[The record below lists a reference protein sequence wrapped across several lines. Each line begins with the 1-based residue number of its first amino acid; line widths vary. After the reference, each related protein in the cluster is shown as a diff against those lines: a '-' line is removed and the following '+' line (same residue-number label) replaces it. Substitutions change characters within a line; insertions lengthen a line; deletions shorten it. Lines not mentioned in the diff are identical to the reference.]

1 MSRVVR
7 LNFDELLPPDERYTC
22 KQNDEWYIIQCPKCR
37 EELNYIKPKLY
48 LSKSLDF
55 GYCHRCNRVFLD
67 NTLNVNSEK
76 IKSSTSI
83 LDYLNAARCTDYLD
97 EFKRVGDIEKG
108 SDTIDEKGIAYFRHR
123 GNNRLIREYRNYDLR
138 FSDDGIY
145 IPYYFD
151 GEIKYYIKRLYK
163 PMGDMKYYLP
173 PIKSKPYYLI
183 DRGSDTYIICEG
195 PFDAISIAMVY
206 PNVNVMAVSGSTMTT
221 AQINSLNDL
230 LPDKIVV
237 WLDDTQLS
245 TSLMEKLKKKI
256 VYADIGIVKSNG
268 EDPEELLIDKLQ

>member
-7 LNFDELLPPDERYTC
+7 LSFDDLLPPDDRYTC

-37 EELNYIKPKLY
+37 EELNYEKTKLY

-67 NTLNVNSEK
+67 NTLNINAQNLRAD
-76 IKSSTSI
+76 SI
-83 LDYLNAARCTDYLD
+83 LSYLKSVRCTDYLD
-97 EFKRVGDIEKG
+97 EFRRLGDIERG
-108 SDTIDEKGIAYFRHR
+108 SETIDEKGIAYFRYR
-123 GNNRLIREYRNYDLR
+123 GNNKLIREYRNFDLR

-163 PMGDMKYYLP
+163 PIGDMKYFLP

-183 DRGSDTYIICEG
+183 DRGSDVYVICEG
-195 PFDAISIAMVY
+195 PFDAMSIAMVY
-206 PNVNVMAVSGSTMTT
+206 PDVNVLAISGSTMTT
-221 AQINSLNDL
+221 AQINSLDDR

-237 WLDDTQLS
+237 WLDNTELS
-245 TSLMEKLKKKI
+245 TNLRDKLKRKI
-256 VYADIGIVKSNG
+256 IYADYSIVNSNG
-268 EDPEELLIDKLQ
+268 DDPEEMLIQKLQ

>member
-7 LNFDELLPPDERYTC
+7 LSFDDLLPPDDRYTC

-37 EELNYIKPKLY
+37 EELNYEKTKLY

-67 NTLNVNSEK
+67 NTLNINAQNLRAD
-76 IKSSTSI
+76 SI
-83 LDYLNAARCTDYLD
+83 LSYLKAVRCTDYLD
-97 EFKRVGDIEKG
+97 EFRRLGDIERG
-108 SDTIDEKGIAYFRHR
+108 SETIDEKGIAYFRHR
-123 GNNRLIREYRNYDLR
+123 GNNKLIREYRNFDLR

-163 PMGDMKYYLP
+163 PIGDMKYFLP

-183 DRGSDTYIICEG
+183 DRGSDVYVICEG
-195 PFDAISIAMVY
+195 PFDAMSIAMVY
-206 PNVNVMAVSGSTMTT
+206 PDVNVLAISGSTMTT
-221 AQINSLNDL
+221 AQINSLDDR

-237 WLDDTQLS
+237 WLDNTELS
-245 TSLMEKLKKKI
+245 TNLRDKLKRKI
-256 VYADIGIVKSNG
+256 IYADYSIVNSNG
-268 EDPEELLIDKLQ
+268 DDPEEMLIQKLQ